1 MTITAAGESA
11 LPRMRRYTTWSMVVL
26 VVVFTGMTTLTEYDW
41 WVRLGLFGAGALVAL
56 QFYFWD
62 RVPPVWVLA
71 PALGVSFGV
80 WIACLISRGAPLAA
94 VVLSLSIAQ
103 LVSVV
108 PTRLRWMAALGGAA
122 AVLLPVAVFAAV
134 RPSEVWL
141 PWAFSAGIAYVAAAI
156 ATLLNGYSWG
166 LYLQLDE
173 ARKVSAELAVAK
185 ERFRFAAD
193 LHDIQGHTL
202 HVIRLKTQLAQKLLD
217 RDPEAARDHLAEA
230 DQLIAETLANTRD
243 LAFGERQVSLPS
255 ELANAG
261 ELLTA
266 AGIAWHVDG
275 AVGAAPAHELFGLV
289 VRETTTNILRHAQP
303 TEVRVELAPGRLRIE
318 NDGSQASAR
327 PLSGLARLA
336 ERFEAAGGV
345 LRTSR
350 DGDRFVTEAEL
361 P

>member
-1 MTITAAGESA
+1 MTIAPAGERA
-11 LPRMRRYTTWSMVVL
+11 LPRMRRYTTISMVV
-26 VVVFTGMTTLTEYDW
+26 VVVLFSGFASISDMEPW
-41 WVRLGLFGAGALVAL
+41 MRIAVLGTGALVAV
-56 QFYFWD
+56 QFAFWD
-62 RVPPVWVLA
+62 RIPPLWVLGPALAASLAVWV
-71 PALGVSFGV
+71 
-80 WIACLISRGAPLAA
+80 ACLLTRGAPL
-94 VVLSLSIAQ
+94 VSVLLSLAIVQ
-103 LVSVV
+103 LISVQPRRYRWPALVAGAV
-108 PTRLRWMAALGGAA
+108 P
-122 AVLLPVAVFAAV
+122 VLLPVGVFAILQ
-134 RPSEVWL
+134 PGDYWE
-141 PWAFSAGIAYVAAAI
+141 PWAISALVAYVAAALTI
-156 ATLLNGYSWG
+156 LLNGYSWG

-217 RDPEAARDHLAEA
+217 RDPAAARTHLVEA
-230 DQLIAETLANTRD
+230 DQLIAETLAGTRS

-266 AGIAWHVDG
+266 AGIGWQVDG
-275 AVGAAPAHELFGLV
+275 TIGAAPAHELFGLV

-303 TEVRVELAPGRLRIE
+303 SEVRVTLAPGRLRIE
-318 NDGSQASAR
+318 NDGAAASTP
-327 PLSGLARLA
+327 PLSGLARLG

-345 LRTSR
+345 LRTEQN
-350 DGDRFVTEAEL
+350 GDRFVTEAQL